1 MTSISD
7 TEVVNA
13 PGGLVELGYVEKTT
27 NVTVT
32 ATTSGSANSVI
43 GPLTVVCDGSPVLV
57 EMYSWGVFPNTST
70 ANPWISLGMK
80 YDGTRQNGHFGY
92 YQQQGTG
99 YGIVPVYIARRFTP
113 SSGSHTFEIDAYVNT
128 GTGAVLGDTGGNPMY
143 LRVSKILQAS
153 QLLVTQSN
161 APTVTD
167 LPSNPVINQEVH
179 HLVNNSYFDKKYN
192 GSTWVNIN
200 EQPSVEIVAGAGQT
214 GFVVDTWT
222 KLTFPSATVTN
233 NFGFTISNGIITIPS
248 NLGGLY
254 HVSGQCQWDAN
265 NSGIRLLSFA
275 ESGNYNGTVL
285 SGPTVPSASYMRT
298 PVSGL
303 IRLTGG
309 QSYCLWGINSGS
321 GGTRDLI
328 ITFLTQRFNIAR
340 VSS

>member
-13 PGGLVELGYVEKTT
+13 PGGLVELA
-27 NVTVT
+27 
-32 ATTSGSANSVI
+32 ATTFSGMTIDGTSTDSGASSFSTPI
-43 GPLTVVCDGSPVLV
+43 TLTFVSDGSPIVVEWFAREQTAAGVGTTTTGESYVVLFLD
-57 EMYSWGVFPNTST
+57 GVFQQR
-70 ANPWISLGMK
+70 L
-80 YDGTRQNGHFGY
+80 TRVQTYTTYAVAQSSVSHF
-92 YQQQGTG
+92 
-99 YGIVPVYIARRFTP
+99 RLTP
-113 SSGSHTFEIDAYVNT
+113 SAGTHTIEFKQFRIN
-128 GTGAVLGDTGGNPMY
+128 GNGAVGPGY
-143 LRVSKILQAS
+143 ARVSKVLQAS

-179 HLVNNSYFDKKYN
+179 HLINNSYFDKKYN

-265 NSGIRLLSFA
+265 NSGIRLLTFA